1 MSKYVPVP
9 SSEVEVLTGD
19 RFECRGDVRGH
30 CGHRHLSYGAAVNC
44 RQDDRDGCNFQGG
57 YSDRQIWVC
66 AEIDGVEHEREV
78 PAGHWPGD
86 PHVVL
91 EQLIYDEDLAR
102 TNHAEWLSTLE

>member
-1 MSKYVPVP
+1 
-9 SSEVEVLTGD
+9 
-19 RFECRGDVRGH
+19 
-30 CGHRHLSYGAAVNC
+30 
-44 RQDDRDGCNFQGG
+44 
-57 YSDRQIWVC
+57 VC